1 MARAHRVSAPVCH
14 HETLVSDALSSPGFG
29 AAYAL
34 GSAFMWALTSLLVR
48 RLGATWSM
56 VTINAVRISASGL
69 LLLALSF
76 AGTARAEIVAMSLTT
91 FILITSSTVIAA
103 GIGDSIFFECVRILG
118 LGRAMTLAS
127 SYPLL
132 AAGFAAV
139 FLDEPITLRSL
150 TGAVTTLAGL
160 VLILGGRNGHGD
172 PRGAQWHGVVGA
184 LFVAILWA
192 LSTILMKPAMHDL
205 SPLTAQGIR
214 LPIVALFLWATP
226 WARAG
231 LPSLRA
237 AGQRVVAPLVV
248 LSALTAISSLMWVAG
263 LKYSNVMVATVLSST
278 SPMFALVLG
287 AMFLGERLTP
297 FAAVGA
303 FLTVVGIV
311 VLKI

>member
-1 MARAHRVSAPVCH
+1 M
-14 HETLVSDALSSPGFG
+14 SDALSTSGFG

-48 RLGATWSM
+48 QLGVRWSM
-56 VTINAVRISASGL
+56 MTINAVRVSASGL

-76 AGTARAEIVAMSLTT
+76 AGTARAEIMAMSMTT
-91 FILITSSTVIAA
+91 FVLIASSTVIAA

-132 AAGFAAV
+132 AAGFAA
-139 FLDEPITLRSL
+139 FLLGERITLRAM
-150 TGAVTTLAGL
+150 TGAVLTLIGL
-160 VLILGGRNGHGD
+160 VLILGVRSAHGD
-172 PRGAQWHGVVGA
+172 PRRAQWRGVVGA
-184 LFVAILWA
+184 LVVAMLWA
-192 LSTILMKPAMHDL
+192 LSAILMKPAMRDL

-214 LPIVALFLWATP
+214 LPIVALFLWAMP

-231 LPSLRA
+231 WPSLRA
-237 AGQRVVAPLVV
+237 SGRSVVAPLVM
-248 LSALTAISSLMWVAG
+248 LSALTAVSSLMWVAG

-287 AMFLGERLTP
+287 AFFLGERLTP
-297 FAAVGA
+297 FAVVGA
-303 FLTVVGIV
+303 LLTVAGIV
-311 VLKI
+311 VLKV